1 MRRERPRMT
10 VRELEDQ
17 LRRLSI
23 NDATSVDSLL
33 RPEVGCTE
41 IACLDPRSAAL
52 VRIAALIAMDGPAPA
67 IEHATTTAMAAGAS
81 AEEVVG
87 VLSASAPIVGASHV
101 VSAAPRIARA
111 LGYDIDARVEGFGEP
126 PP

>member
-1 MRRERPRMT
+1 MI

-23 NDATSVDSLL
+23 NDATSIDSLL
-33 RPEVGCTE
+33 RSDVWCTE
-41 IACLDPRSAAL
+41 GACLDPRSAAL
-52 VRIAALIAMDGPAPA
+52 VKIAALIALDGPGPA
-67 IEHATTTAMAAGAS
+67 IEHATATAMAAGAS

-101 VSAAPRIARA
+101 VAAAPRIARA
-111 LGYDIDARVEGFGEP
+111 LGYDIDARLEGFVEP
-126 PP
+126 SS